1 MASDSDRPDRIE
13 RTVVLKAPR
22 ERVWRAI
29 SNAEEFGTWF
39 RVNLKGQVFA
49 PGKTVRGRLEV
60 PGFTHVV
67 LDLHIDR
74 VEPMERF
81 SYHWHPYAV
90 EPGTDYTQEPT
101 TLVTFTLKDAKDGA
115 TELTIVETG
124 FDKVPAH
131 RRQQAYRMN
140 SEGWDGQLRNIA
152 AYVVA

>member
-1 MASDSDRPDRIE
+1 MASDTDRIE

-22 ERVWRAI
+22 ERVWRAL

-39 RVNLKGQVFA
+39 RVNLKGQAFA
-49 PGKTVRGRLEV
+49 PGKTVRGRLEI

-81 SYHWHPYAV
+81 SYRWHPYPV
-90 EPGTDYTQEPT
+90 EPGTDYAKEPP

-115 TELTIVETG
+115 TELTVVETG